1 MSEYMGVSL
10 SLLPVWKDIPVLS
23 GWHEQGGSPVPA
35 VLAQADGA
43 DAAVCGD
50 LLDIWIELSKSK
62 HDSEWL

>member
-1 MSEYMGVSL
+1 MSEYMGVPL
-10 SLLPVWKDIPVLS
+10 PLLPVWKDIPVLS
-23 GWHEQGGSPVPA
+23 GWHEQGGS
-35 VLAQADGA
+35 DGA